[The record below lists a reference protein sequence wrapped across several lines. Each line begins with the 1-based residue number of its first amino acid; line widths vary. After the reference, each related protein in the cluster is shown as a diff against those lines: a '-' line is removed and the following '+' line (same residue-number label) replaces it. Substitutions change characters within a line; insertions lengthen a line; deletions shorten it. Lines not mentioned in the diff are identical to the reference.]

1 MVYYSDEE
9 DESSSS
15 EAFEEPDDIPGRPQS
30 RRMVRNADARIYNY
44 SRSVREPHVLQWA
57 VNTNVPSQ
65 QAGNHV
71 IAPNSIL
78 HPDTIRTSNS
88 GNSSS
93 NNRDNISPIL
103 NSNCSYI
110 AKMFAVTVREVTDL
124 LVTLATSKKGNC
136 TKSRSDITLPTD
148 DVNLVE
154 LQEKVK
160 RCLSQSWR
168 WIVDV
173 MDNTESQLRF
183 GVSLLLATDKKHP
196 MHPLNPDYQQKLISS
211 SRRDRS
217 SNRERNLW
225 DSSYRR
231 ARFEANNL
239 FASSRHD
246 VLIYA
251 LSLMRS
257 NNYEHRDTIPFMD
270 ISSMKHA
277 AYVFDAFMYFLRHTV
292 SQLSSENENCINRVG
307 YDSSNQANS
316 AGVTVGM
323 KEVTSGK

>member
-30 RRMVRNADARIYNY
+30 RRMVRSNADARIYNF

-57 VNTNVPSQ
+57 VNTTVHPQ
-65 QAGNHV
+65 QAGSHV

-78 HPDTIRTSNS
+78 HPDTIRAGNS

-93 NNRDNISPIL
+93 NNRDSISSIA

-124 LVTLATSKKGNC
+124 LVTLASLKKANS
-136 TKSRSDITLPTD
+136 TKSRSDILPID
-148 DVNLVE
+148 DVNLVD
-154 LQEKVK
+154 LQEKVN

-217 SNRERNLW
+217 SNREPSLW
-225 DSSYRR
+225 DSGYRR
-231 ARFEANNL
+231 ARLEANNL

-277 AYVFDAFMYFLRHTV
+277 AYVFDAFMYFLRHTIGK
-292 SQLSSENENCINRVG
+292 LSSESENCVNQAS
-307 YDSSNQANS
+307 YELSNQSSS

-323 KEVTSGK
+323 KEVSAGK